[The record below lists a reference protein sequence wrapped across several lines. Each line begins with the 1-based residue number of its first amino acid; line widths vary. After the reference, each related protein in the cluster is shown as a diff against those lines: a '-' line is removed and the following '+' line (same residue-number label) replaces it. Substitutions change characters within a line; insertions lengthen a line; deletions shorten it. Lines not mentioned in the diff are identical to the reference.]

1 MVHNIRVGV
10 TDNIFKICILSRND
24 QIFQIDRAVKLIFLI
39 NHIDRGDIVVLS
51 RLLDQFAHRLADR
64 QVVVD
69 HDEVGRHAATDL
81 IIIV

>member
-1 MVHNIRVGV
+1 MVHDIRVRV
-10 TDNIFKICILSRND
+10 TDNVLKIRILSRND

-39 NHIDRGDIVVLS
+39 DHIDRRDIVVLS

-64 QVVVD
+64 QMVVD

-81 IIIV
+81 VIIV